1 MIELSFESKI
11 TVFVLALAL
20 LTNAGS
26 AVEEMGKYSI
36 NLATSDTLG
45 TYLVN
50 QTGFTLYYFMNDA
63 PGDGI
68 SNCSGKCAE
77 IWPPF
82 YPEPL
87 TVPSDLNATDF
98 TSQIREDGKWQT
110 AYRGWPLY
118 LYSKDTE
125 PKDVYGQG
133 FNKLWFVVNPGS
145 PQFMQSSYPLSSDS
159 SSGSSYP
166 EGY

>member
-1 MIELSFESKI
+1 MFLKSKLTI
-11 TVFVLALAL
+11 LAFALAF
-20 LTNAGS
+20 LTTNCIAIDD
-26 AVEEMGKYSI
+26 MGKYSI
-36 NLATSDTLG
+36 NLAINDTLG

-50 QTGFTLYYFMNDA
+50 QTGFALYYFMNDA
-63 PGDGI
+63 PGNGI

-82 YPEPL
+82 YAKNI
-87 TVPSDLNATDF
+87 TVAKNLNTTDF
-98 TSQIREDGKWQT
+98 TSQIREDGRWQT

-118 LYSKDTE
+118 LYSKDTK

-133 FNKLWFVVNPGS
+133 FNKVWSIVNPEASQFLQSTYPLFGNSSSEIS
-145 PQFMQSSYPLSSDS
+145 PQ
-159 SSGSSYP
+159 